1 VHREADCGDQA
12 DITLLWLTRACWLE
26 GSGEAAASAFDRLL
40 RLGTNIRHYLLPAV
54 LEEGAKLLRH
64 RGQLRQAWRALD
76 RAEAMRQ
83 RFTLPRPPAEEPAT
97 QTEAA
102 ALRAELGAL
111 AWDKLAAEAPLHR
124 EEHPLRLLEDSL
136 AAVSR

>member
-1 VHREADCGDQA
+1 
-12 DITLLWLTRACWLE
+12 
-26 GSGEAAASAFDRLL
+26 
-40 RLGTNIRHYLLPAV
+40 V

-83 RFTLPRPPAEEPAT
+83 KFTLSRPPAEEPAT
-97 QTEAA
+97 QAEAA

-111 AWDKLAAEAPLHR
+111 AWAKLAAEAPLHR